1 MNRIEKLQKQLD
13 EWNID
18 GLMING
24 DWNRRYISGFT
35 GSNGV
40 VLVTHNDARLITDYR
55 YLGQARNQTSLDIVL
70 HKEHTGHK
78 HKIYDEVAKQVK
90 QMNIKRLGFEQ
101 QHLNFGNY
109 SKLKGLIDSELI
121 PTFDVVENIRMV
133 KSLDE
138 IEKIRT
144 SSKITDNAFVHILN
158 FIRPGVTELEVAGEL
173 ENFIKNNGGITSTFS
188 PIVASGN
195 RASQP
200 HGRAS
205 DKIIEQGDMI
215 TIDFG
220 ANYNGYWSDISR
232 VVSMGEPSEKM
243 KEIQQV
249 VLQSFTNCA
258 TNIKAGLTDREV
270 DKYMRDILIETGFNE
285 FSGTGTG
292 HGIGLEVHEKPLF
305 SVDSENI
312 LLPGMVV
319 TIEPGIYLQGIGG
332 ARIEDM
338 LLITEDSCE
347 VLSPSAKELV
357 IL

>member
-1 MNRIEKLQKQLD
+1 MDRIAKLQKQL
-13 EWNID
+13 EELNMD

-40 VLVTHNDARLITDYR
+40 VLITKNDARFITDYR
-55 YLGQARNQTSLDIVL
+55 YLEQAKSQTGLDVVL

-78 HKIYDEVAKQVK
+78 HKIYDEVARQVK

-109 SKLKGLIDSELI
+109 SKLNGLIDSELV
-121 PTFDVVENIRMV
+121 PTYDVVENMRMV
-133 KSLDE
+133 KSIEE
-138 IEKIRT
+138 IENIRI
-144 SSKITDNAFVHILN
+144 SSKITDDAFVHILD
-158 FIRPGVTELEVAGEL
+158 FIRPGLTELAVAEEL
-173 ENFIKNNGGITSTFS
+173 KNYIQKNGGITSTFS
-188 PIVASGN
+188 PIVASGQ
-195 RASQP
+195 RASLP

-205 DKIIEQGDMI
+205 DKIIGHGDMI

-220 ANYNGYWSDISR
+220 TNYNGYWSDISR
-232 VVSMGEPSEKM
+232 VVSMGEPSAKM
-243 KEIQQV
+243 KEVHQAV
-249 VLQSFTNCA
+249 FQSFTNCV

-270 DKYMRDILIETGFNE
+270 DKYMREILIETGFNE

-305 SVDSENI
+305 SADSEKI

-319 TIEPGIYLQGIGG
+319 TIEPGIYLQDIGG

-338 LLITEDSCE
+338 LLITEDGCE
-347 VLSPSAKELV
+347 VLSPSPKELV